1 MLQNGYVASN
11 IHPRPQAEP
20 PPFWLRPRAPQLA
33 CLAPADRMK
42 VRGTI
47 YAQEDPAT
55 FVYQVVVGMVRTVYV
70 SRDGW
75 RVVRD
80 FHVPG
85 DVFGFENAGIHTCS
99 AEALGDVHVFRS
111 ERNSV
116 EASAVTDQRVAHS
129 LWGWLL
135 AGGKRA
141 ECLSLLGRAS
151 ALEKL
156 AYFLSDVADRMGAT
170 RQLELPMSRSD
181 IGDYLGLSSETVSR
195 TFTVLRGRGLIATEG
210 RFVLLLNREA
220 LRQLGR
226 ELAVSAFNQKENGNA
241 PNGDEL
247 RGVLPLQSRGMA
259 ART

>member
-20 PPFWLRPRAPQLA
+20 APFWLRPRAPQLA

-47 YAQEDPAT
+47 YSQEDPAT
-55 FVYQVVVGMVRTVYV
+55 FVYQVLVGMVRTVNV
-70 SRDGW
+70 SRDGR

-99 AEALGDVHVFRS
+99 AETLGDVHVFRS
-111 ERNSV
+111 ELDSV
-116 EASAVTDQRVAHS
+116 QASAVTDERVARS
-129 LWGWLL
+129 LWAWLL
-135 AGGKRA
+135 AAGKRA

-170 RQLELPMSRSD
+170 RRLELPMSRTD

-210 RFVLLLNREA
+210 RFVFLLDREA
-220 LRQLGR
+220 LRQLSR
-226 ELAVSAFNQKENGNA
+226 ELAVSACNQKESSNA
-241 PNGDEL
+241 PNGNEL
-247 RGVLPLQSRGMA
+247 RGVLPLHSRGMPA
-259 ART
+259 ET